1 MDINLVDVFVYLK
14 HGIRP
19 GALLITLL
27 GGRVWGPILRAEFG
41 GRVGGG
47 GVLVTVHMHV
57 V

>member
-27 GGRVWGPILRAEFG
+27 GGRVG